1 MLPQTSAYPQ
11 YFHEEV
17 YGFALYSSPSVVI
30 TSSMRYTFKMM
41 SKNSPQFTVL
51 QSGVFKRGQRS
62 APYIPGLLLILLGV
76 AVVVAPKLILGIAAA
91 FIVALGAIFCYIAYK
106 FIGLRKQFRNLA
118 KNFQGPMYEGDFTS
132 EKPDIDITEL
142 EEKKI
147 VYH

>member
-1 MLPQTSAYPQ
+1 
-11 YFHEEV
+11 
-17 YGFALYSSPSVVI
+17 
-30 TSSMRYTFKMM
+30 MM